1 MERVWVLLGII
12 GNRAQQG
19 VGVVNGP
26 SCQILLTIFERNL
39 SFCPILGTS
48 LPHFYTVRAIA
59 HHGAQVLLAAG
70 LRVIFQSG
78 LARLCQKSSQFLH
91 VLQLPHLPSIKEFNH
106 LKKWQQYKSNCP
118 FQCCQKAGQR
128 RKTSKPLAH
137 CRPQHNGILSLWDL
151 TSSLTH
157 EEYVASTLSPL

>member
-1 MERVWVLLGII
+1 MERVWVLLGIM

-48 LPHFYTVRAIA
+48 LRHFYTVQAIA

-106 LKKWQQYKSNCP
+106 LKNGSNTSP
-118 FQCCQKAGQR
+118 TAPSSAAR
-128 RKTSKPLAH
+128 RLVSGERLQSHWHTVV
-137 CRPQHNGILSLWDL
+137 RN
-151 TSSLTH
+151 TT
-157 EEYVASTLSPL
+157 EY